1 MNEKLQKVTL
11 LQFKGRVGRTKHDFA
26 ITSSSR
32 GYTIKS
38 MSKIRKYS
46 TFSTPDERR
55 ACHGIFSD
63 RAAVV
68 YMVVRK
74 IVREPML
81 VGHMESGNT
90 PDDLGSYIT
99 IQVNI

>member
-1 MNEKLQKVTL
+1 M
-11 LQFKGRVGRTKHDFA
+11 
-26 ITSSSR
+26 
-32 GYTIKS
+32 
-38 MSKIRKYS
+38 
-46 TFSTPDERR
+46 
-55 ACHGIFSD
+55 CHGIFSD

-90 PDDLGSYIT
+90 PVDLGNYIT
-99 IQVNI
+99 VQVNI

>member
-1 MNEKLQKVTL
+1 MRKLNEFT
-11 LQFKGRVGRTKHDFA
+11 
-26 ITSSSR
+26 
-32 GYTIKS
+32 
-38 MSKIRKYS
+38 
-46 TFSTPDERR
+46 ERR

-68 YMVVRK
+68 YMVVRE

-99 IQVNI
+99 V

>member
-1 MNEKLQKVTL
+1 M
-11 LQFKGRVGRTKHDFA
+11 GRVGRVFSIFGHTFYSIA
-26 ITSSSR
+26 PTRESN
-32 GYTIKS
+32 
-38 MSKIRKYS
+38 SKIVFCSTYS
-46 TFSTPDERR
+46 TLDERR

-68 YMVVRK
+68 YMVVRE

-90 PDDLGSYIT
+90 PDNLGSYIT

>member
-1 MNEKLQKVTL
+1 M
-11 LQFKGRVGRTKHDFA
+11 GRVGRVFSIFDHTFYSIA
-26 ITSSSR
+26 PTRESN
-32 GYTIKS
+32 
-38 MSKIRKYS
+38 SKIVFCS
-46 TFSTPDERR
+46 TYSTPDERR

-68 YMVVRK
+68 YMVVRE

-90 PDDLGSYIT
+90 PDNLGSYIT

>member
-1 MNEKLQKVTL
+1 M
-11 LQFKGRVGRTKHDFA
+11 GRVGRVFSIFGHTFYSIA
-26 ITSSSR
+26 PTRESN
-32 GYTIKS
+32 
-38 MSKIRKYS
+38 SKIVFCSTYS
-46 TFSTPDERR
+46 PPDERR

-68 YMVVRK
+68 YMVVRE

-90 PDDLGSYIT
+90 PDNLGSYIT

>member
-1 MNEKLQKVTL
+1 M
-11 LQFKGRVGRTKHDFA
+11 GRVGRVFSIFGHTFYSIA
-26 ITSSSR
+26 PTRESN
-32 GYTIKS
+32 
-38 MSKIRKYS
+38 SKIVFCSTYS
-46 TFSTPDERR
+46 TQDERR

-68 YMVVRK
+68 YMVVRE

-90 PDDLGSYIT
+90 PDNLGSYIT

>member
-1 MNEKLQKVTL
+1 M
-11 LQFKGRVGRTKHDFA
+11 GRVGRVKYDFA
-26 ITSSSR
+26 ITFSSR

-38 MSKIRKYS
+38 MTENWKYS
-46 TFSTPDERR
+46 TYSTSDGRR
-55 ACHGIFSD
+55 VCCGIFSD
-63 RAAVV
+63 RAAMV

-74 IVREPML
+74 IIREPML